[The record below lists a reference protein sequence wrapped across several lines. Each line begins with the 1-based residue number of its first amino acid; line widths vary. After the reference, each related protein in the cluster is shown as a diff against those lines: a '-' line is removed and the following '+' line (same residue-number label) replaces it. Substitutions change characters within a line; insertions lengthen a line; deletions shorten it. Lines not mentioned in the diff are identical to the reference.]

1 MKPQVEILV
10 VDDEVN
16 IRSALVTILEKRGH
30 RVSAVGSGEE
40 AWAILRD
47 TPVDLILTDLKMPG
61 MGGIDLLRKVK
72 DDYPDTEV
80 VVMTAYGSVETA
92 VEAMRLGAYDY
103 VTKPIE
109 KDRFPVVV
117 EKALERRR
125 LAVENRRLREDLQT
139 RKHYDRMIGN
149 SEPMHRVYEL
159 VEQVAGSDI
168 TILIEGESGTGKEL
182 VARAIHQKS
191 AVAAGPFVTLN
202 CGALPDNLFESELFG
217 YERGAFTGAMSTK
230 AGRFELADGGTLFL
244 DEIGE
249 LSLKAQ
255 VDFLRVLETK
265 EFRRLGGTRV
275 TKVNTRVLAATNRN
289 LEEAVK
295 SGAFRDDLYYR
306 LHVIPIRLPPLRHR
320 SEDIP
325 LLVESFLEEFSRAH
339 QKNPMEVSPSTM
351 RLLKLYSWP
360 GNIRELRNVI
370 ERLVVTVREKVIQP
384 VHLPLEVQAS
394 REEARTMV
402 VTLGTALEEIERD
415 VIRRTLAEVT
425 NHREKAA
432 ALLGISPR
440 TLQYKIKQYGIKD

>member
-47 TPVDLILTDLKMPG
+47 TSVDLILTDLKMPG
-61 MGGIDLLRKVK
+61 MGGIELLRKVK

-125 LAVENRRLREDLQT
+125 LATENRRLREDLQT

-149 SEPMHRVYEL
+149 SEPMHQVYEL

-306 LHVIPIRLPPLRHR
+306 LNVIPIRLPPLRHR

-325 LLVESFLEEFSRAH
+325 LLVESFREEFSRAH
-339 QKNPMEVSPSTM
+339 QKNPMEVSPSAM

>member
-1 MKPQVEILV
+1 MNPEAEILI

-30 RVSAVGSGEE
+30 RVVAVGSGED
-40 AWAILRD
+40 AWAFMQR
-47 TPVDLILTDLKMPG
+47 TPVDLILTDLKLPG
-61 MGGIDLLRKVK
+61 MGGIELLRRVK
-72 DDYPDTEV
+72 DGVPETEV

-109 KDRFPVVV
+109 KERFPVVV

-125 LAVENRRLREDLQT
+125 LAAENRRLRQDLQT
-139 RKHYDRMIGN
+139 RKHYERMIGN
-149 SEPMHRVYEL
+149 SEPMHQVYEL
-159 VEQVAGSDI
+159 IEQVAGSDI
-168 TILIEGESGTGKEL
+168 TVLIVGESGTGKEL
-182 VARAIHQKS
+182 VARAMHQKS
-191 AVAAGPFVTLN
+191 PRAEGPFVTLN
-202 CGALPDNLFESELFG
+202 CGALPDSLFESELFG
-217 YERGAFTGAMSTK
+217 YERGAFTGAGSTK

-244 DEIGE
+244 DEVGE
-249 LSLKAQ
+249 LSPKAQ

-275 TKVNTRVLAATNRN
+275 IKVNTRVLAATNRN

-295 SGAFRDDLYYR
+295 SGAFREDLYYR
-306 LHVIPIRLPPLRHR
+306 LNVIPIQLPPLRNR

-325 LLVESFLEEFSRAH
+325 LLVESFLTEFAQAH
-339 QKNPMEVSPSTM
+339 HKDPVEVSPAAFRS
-351 RLLKLYSWP
+351 LKLYSWP

-384 VHLPLEVQAS
+384 AHLPLEVQAS

-402 VTLGTALEEIERD
+402 VALGTALEEIERE
-415 VIRRTLAEVT
+415 VIQRTLAEVT

-432 ALLGISPR
+432 ALLGISAR
-440 TLQYKIKQYGIKD
+440 TLQYKIKEYGIKD

>member
-1 MKPQVEILV
+1 MKPEAEILI

-30 RVSAVGSGEE
+30 RVVAVGSGEE
-40 AWAILRD
+40 AWAFMQH
-47 TPVDLILTDLKMPG
+47 TPVDLLLTDLKLPG
-61 MGGIDLLRKVK
+61 MGGIELLRRVK
-72 DDYPDTEV
+72 DGAPETEV

-109 KDRFPVVV
+109 KERFPVVV

-125 LAVENRRLREDLQT
+125 LAVENRRLRQDLQT
-139 RKHYDRMIGN
+139 RKHYERMIGN
-149 SEPMHRVYEL
+149 SEPMHQVYEL
-159 VEQVAGSDI
+159 IEQVAGSDI
-168 TILIEGESGTGKEL
+168 TVLIVGESGTGKEL
-182 VARAIHQKS
+182 VARAMHQKS
-191 AVAAGPFVTLN
+191 PRAEGPFVTLN

-217 YERGAFTGAMSTK
+217 YERGAFTGAGSTK

-244 DEIGE
+244 DEVGE
-249 LSLKAQ
+249 LSPKAQ

-275 TKVNTRVLAATNRN
+275 IKVNTRVLAATNRN

-295 SGAFRDDLYYR
+295 SGAFREDLYYR
-306 LHVIPIRLPPLRHR
+306 LNVIPIQLPPLRNR

-325 LLVESFLEEFSRAH
+325 LLVESFLAEFTQAH
-339 QKNPMEVSPSTM
+339 QKDPMEVSPSAF
-351 RLLKLYSWP
+351 RSLKLYSWP

-370 ERLVVTVREKVIQP
+370 ERLVVTVRGKVIQP
-384 VHLPLEVQAS
+384 AHLPPEVQAS

-402 VTLGTALEEIERD
+402 VTLGTALEEIERE

-425 NHREKAA
+425 NHRERAA
-432 ALLGISPR
+432 ALLGISAR
-440 TLQYKIKQYGIKD
+440 TLQYKIKEYGIKD

>member
-30 RVSAVGSGEE
+30 RVSAVGRGEE

-61 MGGIDLLRKVK
+61 MGGIELLRKVK

-125 LAVENRRLREDLQT
+125 LATENRRLREDLQT

-149 SEPMHRVYEL
+149 SEPMHQVYEL

-191 AVAAGPFVTLN
+191 AAAAGPFVTLN

-306 LHVIPIRLPPLRHR
+306 LNVIPIRLPPLRHR

-325 LLVESFLEEFSRAH
+325 LLVESFREEFSRAH
-339 QKNPMEVSPSTM
+339 QKNPMEVSPSAM